1 MRSYWLKIG
10 LGALGV
16 FVVGMLLITVF
27 RRVTA
32 SAHRIAESSDPV
44 SLPVAFVPFSVDSER
59 LGTIKRVK
67 VIRSAPDKVSGFEL
81 VVAPKSSAVPGR
93 VAECLLVLNT
103 SDGFDPESGFRCA
116 SPEDT
121 AGGDL
126 AAFGT
131 LHLLGDDS
139 TYPILVPGAMVRDLA
154 QHRSGEE
161 PAESVPQHA
170 DSIAARAER
179 MADSIAAAVH
189 D

>member
-16 FVVGMLLITVF
+16 FVVGMLLITVI

-32 SAHRIAESSDPV
+32 SAHHIAESSDPV

-67 VIRSAPDKVSGFEL
+67 VLRSAPDKVSGFEL
-81 VVAPKSSAVPGR
+81 VVAPKSSAVPARLG
-93 VAECLLVLNT
+93 ECLLVLNT
-103 SDGFDPESGFRCA
+103 TDGFDPRTGFRCA

-126 AAFGT
+126 AAFGA
-131 LHLLGDDS
+131 LRLLGDDT
-139 TYPILVPGAMVRDLA
+139 TYPILVPGATVRDLA
-154 QHRSGEE
+154 QHRSAQQQ
-161 PAESVPQHA
+161 AESLVQDA

-179 MADSIAAAVH
+179 MADSVSRAV
-189 D
+189 DN